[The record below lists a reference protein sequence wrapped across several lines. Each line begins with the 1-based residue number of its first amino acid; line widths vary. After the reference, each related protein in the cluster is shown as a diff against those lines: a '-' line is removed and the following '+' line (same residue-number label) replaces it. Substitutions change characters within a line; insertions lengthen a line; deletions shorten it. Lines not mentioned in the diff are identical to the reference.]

1 MQNELGYTEK
11 TNGLVL
17 LIILLFTVLFTLGV
31 FRPHR
36 PSPFSAG
43 SGYGTGWG
51 TESLMFG
58 GSAQRSAAH

>member
-1 MQNELGYTEK
+1 MQNELGYFEK

-17 LIILLFTVLFTLGV
+17 LVILLFTVLMTLGI
-31 FRPHR
+31 FRVHR

-51 TESLMFG
+51 TESIMVG
-58 GSAQRSAAH
+58 AAGKRGAAH

>member
-17 LIILLFTVLFTLGV
+17 LIILLFTVFATLGL

-51 TESLMFG
+51 TESIMVG
-58 GSAQRSAAH
+58 GGAKRSAAH

>member
-1 MQNELGYTEK
+1 MRNELGYLEK
-11 TNGLVL
+11 TNGLVML
-17 LIILLFTVLFTLGV
+17 VILLFTVLVTLGL

-43 SGYGTGWG
+43 SGYGTGYG

-58 GSAQRSAAH
+58 GGSKRAAAH

>member
-1 MQNELGYTEK
+1 MRNELGYLEK

-17 LIILLFTVLFTLGV
+17 LIILLFTVLVTLGL

-36 PSPFSAG
+36 PSPFSEG

-51 TESLMFG
+51 TESLMVG
-58 GSAQRSAAH
+58 AGAKRAAAH

>member
-17 LIILLFTVLFTLGV
+17 LIILLFTVLLTLGL

-51 TESLMFG
+51 TDSIMFG
-58 GSAQRSAAH
+58 AGPQRSAAH